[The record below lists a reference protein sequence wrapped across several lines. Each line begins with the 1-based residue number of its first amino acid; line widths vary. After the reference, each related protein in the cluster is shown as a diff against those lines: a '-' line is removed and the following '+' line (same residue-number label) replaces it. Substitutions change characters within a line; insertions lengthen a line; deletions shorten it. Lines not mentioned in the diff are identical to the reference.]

1 MTRNDFMVGQT
12 VYLKTISNSC
22 ECWKNERFITGVV
35 TKVGRKY
42 ITVQDGP
49 FREYRFNIENNFR
62 QETQYSAMYQLFLS
76 EHAVYKYWRSKRL
89 KFEIEKKFE
98 RYGNSIDLRTLERVA
113 TELDIPLNTPKEE

>member
-12 VYLKTISNSC
+12 VYLKTISSLY

-49 FREYRFNIENNFR
+49 FREYRFNIANDFR
-62 QETQYSAMYQLFLS
+62 QETQYSPEYQLFLS
-76 EHAVYKYWRSKRL
+76 ERSVYKYWQSKYL
-89 KFEIEKKFE
+89 KFEIEKKFA
-98 RYGNSIDLRTLERVA
+98 RYGNSIDLRTLERIA
-113 TELDIPLNTPKEE
+113 KELNIPIESMREE